1 MADFRDT
8 PPEKIVLNGFKDFK
22 VFKVLKVLKAPL
34 SKKVPPPARKQAGEQ
49 NRTKPLKFR
58 YGTNITPFILK
69 FI

>member
-8 PPEKIVLNGFKDFK
+8 PPEKIVLNDFKDFK
-22 VFKVLKVLKAPL
+22 VFKVLKAPL
-34 SKKVPPPARKQAGEQ
+34 SKKVSPPAREQTGEQ